1 MKHFKPNHKI
11 VIKPN
16 KFGDF
21 GDTAK
26 DERSKLSFAWLKSDA
41 I

>member
-1 MKHFKPNHKI
+1 MKHFKPYHKI
-11 VIKPN
+11 VIKPS

-26 DERSKLSFAWLKSDA
+26 DERRFAWLKSDA